1 MKNRRRAVILMVVFA
16 GLSSTF
22 SFYLYQII
30 MSPNLQVAKSSIE
43 ILLPNGANFRSVQDT
58 LYKYR
63 VVQDMVSFSFLAKLM
78 DYTELVKPGL
88 YSIQPNMTNIQAIR
102 LLRSGDQAPSKLSF
116 SHARLI
122 EDLYEPVTRY
132 VEITEADFGMAL
144 TNFVS
149 NNNRGFNPNNII
161 SMFIPNTYQV
171 YYTISAADLV
181 QKINKEYYHFWSEK
195 NLAKAGDIGL
205 TPLEVSTLASIVQA
219 EASKDEESEIIA
231 GLYLNR
237 LKDGIPL
244 QADPTLVFAVR
255 DFSLVRVLNEHK
267 MIDSPYNTYINKG
280 LPPGPI
286 NMPTIH
292 SLNAVLN
299 YTHHNYIYMCAK
311 EDFSGFHN
319 FTASYR
325 EHTENARRYQRQL
338 SIEQRTARNRK
349 NQ

>member
-30 MSPNLQVAKSSIE
+30 MSPNLQVAKPAIG
-43 ILLPNGANFRSVQDT
+43 ILLPKGANFRSVQDT
-58 LYKYR
+58 LFKYR
-63 VVQDMVSFSFLAKLM
+63 VVEDMVSFSFLAKLM

-88 YSIQPNMTNIQAIR
+88 YSIQPDMTNIQAIR
-102 LLRSGDQAPSKLSF
+102 LLRSGDQAPSRLSF

-132 VEITEADFGMAL
+132 VAINEVDFSSAL
-144 TNFVS
+144 TNFVDD
-149 NNNRGFNPNNII
+149 NNEGFKRNNII

-181 QKINKEYYHFWSEK
+181 QKINLEYNRFWSEN
-195 NLAKAGDIGL
+195 NLAKASKIGL
-205 TPLEVSTLASIVQA
+205 FPLEVSTLASIVQA
-219 EASKDEESEIIA
+219 EASINEESKIIA

-237 LKDGIPL
+237 LKGGIPL
-244 QADPTLVFAVR
+244 QADPTLVFAVG
-255 DFSLVRVLNEHK
+255 DFSLIRVLNEHK
-267 MIDSPYNTYINKG
+267 TIDSPYNTYMNKG

-299 YTHHNYIYMCAK
+299 YARHDYIYMCAR

-319 FTASYR
+319 FTASYK
-325 EHTENARRYQRQL
+325 EHIQNAKRYQRQL
-338 SIEQRTARNRK
+338 SIEQRKARSQN
-349 NQ
+349 N